1 MATYEKLI
9 YDIPAYQEGNLQD
22 FEFDLDDAFPI
33 ADVNEITFQVRTVPG
48 NAVVM
53 EKKKSTNEI
62 TLTNRTVKITF
73 LPADTTDKAGNHVY
87 EVDFVNAN
95 SQPFATIGGSFIIDK
110 QVNTL

>member
-1 MATYEKLI
+1 MATYDKLE

-48 NAVVM
+48 DAVVM
-53 EKKKSTNEI
+53 AKKKSLNEI
-62 TLTNRTVKITF
+62 TLTNRTVKVAF
-73 LPADTTDKAGNHVY
+73 LPADTTGKSGRHVY
-87 EVDFVNAN
+87 ELDFVNST
-95 SQPFATIGGSFIIDK
+95 SQPFATIGGAFVVNK